1 MKDID
6 NGLSKD
12 MDKELSRGTDSR
24 LSKSIDNRLSAEEI
38 SSALSE
44 AGITDCSI
52 QVYDTVGSTQDIGK
66 EFARAQWS
74 DPEGTSPFAL
84 ITADSQTKGRGRYGK
99 HFYSPSDTGIYMSL
113 VIKVG
118 KPVENFLSITTATA
132 VAVCHVIERHSHM
145 KPEIKW
151 VNDLYVR
158 GKKVC
163 GILTEAAIEF
173 ESKKT
178 DYMVVGIGINLSDA
192 GISSELKE
200 TAGGI
205 VPAGVRPPQRCRL
218 IAEILNRME
227 EMLNDLST
235 KNFLPEYRRRSNVLG
250 QRVTILRNGLPCGTG
265 LAVDIDEQ
273 ARLAVRL
280 DNGETE
286 HLNSG
291 EISCKILP

>member
-24 LSKSIDNRLSAEEI
+24 LSKSIDNRLSAEDI
-38 SSALSE
+38 SSALSG
-44 AGITDCSI
+44 AGITDCTI

-66 EFARAQWS
+66 EFARSQWS

-151 VNDLYVR
+151 VNDVWFC
-158 GKKVC
+158 GKKAC
-163 GILTEAAIEF
+163 GILTEAV
-173 ESKKT
+173 T
-178 DYMVVGIGINLSDA
+178 DPQSGILGSVIIGIGMNLTTESFPEELRDIAFSINDMDIGRS
-192 GISSELKE
+192 
-200 TAGGI
+200 
-205 VPAGVRPPQRCRL
+205 RL
-218 IAEILNRME
+218 IAEIAAEVFKASEDPDSDELFEEYKSRSLILGKEVWWME
-227 EMLNDLST
+227 KDQ
-235 KNFLPEYRRRSNVLG
+235 RR
-250 QRVTILRNGLPCGTG
+250 TG
-265 LAVDIDEQ
+265 LAADINR
-273 ARLAVRL
+273 AGNLVVK
-280 DNGETE
+280 TE
-286 HLNSG
+286 AGLVTLNSG
-291 EISCKILP
+291 DVSIRPV